1 MAVCAEVPSTEATL
15 RPFPAARAQ
24 EDWVRVAGTRWAL
37 ETSRLRV
44 EEAEATGSEAL
55 VTACPFCLQS
65 LITGIQAADSRLPA
79 VDLTHLLVE
88 KAGFEP

>member
-1 MAVCAEVPSTEATL
+1 
-15 RPFPAARAQ
+15 
-24 EDWVRVAGTRWAL
+24 
-37 ETSRLRV
+37 V
-44 EEAEATGSEAL
+44 EEAEATGSEAF

-79 VDLTHLLVE
+79 VDLTDLLVE